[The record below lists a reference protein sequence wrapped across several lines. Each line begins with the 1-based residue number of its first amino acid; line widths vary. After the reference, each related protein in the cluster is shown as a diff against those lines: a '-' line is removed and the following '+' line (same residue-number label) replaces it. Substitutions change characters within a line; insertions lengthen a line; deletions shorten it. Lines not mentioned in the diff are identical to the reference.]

1 MSLNS
6 VMFVFISLIYLLFT
20 YLLSIYFLNACDT
33 LENVLVL
40 QICDTRFGGSL

>member
-6 VMFVFISLIYLLFT
+6 GMFVFISLIYLLFT
-20 YLLSIYFLNACDT
+20 YLLSTYSLNACDT
-33 LENVLVL
+33 LETVFVL